1 MPHTASKAISDAAG
15 VPRAAR
21 VIDLESIPMV
31 ERAHVRSGVFRSR
44 RLLAG
49 EPGTPGNFSLQLS
62 HTPDTYFSPRHRHN
76 FDQVRCQL
84 EGEFDFAS
92 DGVMKPGT
100 VAYFPEG
107 TFYGPQSSG
116 SSSLTLVLQFGG
128 ASGNGYLSAEQY
140 EQAAAELAK
149 MGSFERGV
157 FTQRRPDGSRS
168 NQDAYEAVW
177 EQVNGRPLVYP
188 PERYLHPVFMAPDH
202 FGWLPVEGQAGACCK
217 SLGEFSERGT
227 RLAFYRLEP
236 EASLRLAAHSI
247 YFAIEGTGRVGERE
261 FGEQATIHTLA
272 AENAVLAG
280 GGPVCVSSRK
290 GLQIF
295 HIGLPR
301 FR

>member
-1 MPHTASKAISDAAG
+1 MPDARSAAVG
-15 VPRAAR
+15 APPAAR
-21 VIDLESIPMV
+21 VIHLESVPML

-76 FDQVRCQL
+76 FDQVRYQL

-92 DGVMKPGT
+92 DGVMKPGS

-116 SSSLTLVLQFGG
+116 ASSLTLVLQFGG
-128 ASGNGYLSAEQY
+128 ASGNGYISAEQY

-149 MGSFERGV
+149 LGSFERGI
-157 FTQRRPDGSRS
+157 FIERKADGRRS
-168 NQDAYEAVW
+168 NKDAYEAVW
-177 EQVNGRPLVYP
+177 ERVHKRPLVNP
-188 PERYLHPVFMAPDH
+188 PERYLHPVFMMPDH
-202 FGWLPVEGQAGACCK
+202 FGWLPVEGQAGAFCK

-227 RLAFYRLEP
+227 RIAFYRLDP
-236 EASLRLAAHSI
+236 GATLRLAAHSI
-247 YFAIEGTGRVGERE
+247 YFSVQGAGRIGEQE
-261 FGEQATIHTLA
+261 FGERATIHTIA
-272 AENAVLAG
+272 AENAG
-280 GGPVCVSSRK
+280 PGDSGPVCVSSGK
-290 GLQIF
+290 GLELF